1 MTLDATAPNRSAGGA
16 DGDATPT
23 PTWRVLIADDDAS
36 IRALLKDMLS
46 DEGYQTIE
54 VKSGADVLR
63 AVPKVEPNLIMLDV
77 RMPDMDG
84 IEVLRRLS
92 SQGHK
97 IPVLM
102 MTAFGSAS
110 SAIEATKLGA
120 HDYLTKPFA
129 DIDEV
134 LNRVRRVFEYQSLA
148 TEVRKL
154 RAELGRDLSE
164 RMIGNSQKMQDIYKT
179 IGMISQTDA
188 NVLIMG
194 ETGAGKEVVADTIH
208 HHSNYRNGP
217 LVKVNLTALPET
229 LVESELFGHEKGSFT
244 GAVAQRKGRFEMAH
258 KGTIFLD
265 EIGDMTLS
273 TQRKLL
279 RVLQDK
285 AFERVGGSTAVKVD
299 CRIVAATNRNLKE
312 EVDAGRFREDL
323 YYRLNVVTIHVPPLR
338 ERKDDIPL
346 LTEHF
351 LVKFRYTP
359 TSPPAR
365 ISEEA
370 MQTLVNYDWPGNVR
384 QLEHTIERAVI
395 MARGGIITSQHLAL
409 DETEELSFIDLNQ
422 RLQQG
427 ESLPEVL
434 AEVERKMLTRALD
447 RTNSNKHAAARLLG
461 IAIATLEKGLAE
473 HRLGGK
479 AGVEDVDGER

>member
-1 MTLDATAPNRSAGGA
+1 MLTAYS
-16 DGDATPT
+16 T
-23 PTWRVLIADDDAS
+23 
-36 IRALLKDMLS
+36 
-46 DEGYQTIE
+46 
-54 VKSGADVLR
+54 
-63 AVPKVEPNLIMLDV
+63 
-77 RMPDMDG
+77 
-84 IEVLRRLS
+84 
-92 SQGHK
+92 
-97 IPVLM
+97 
-102 MTAFGSAS
+102 AS

-120 HDYLTKPFA
+120 FDYLTKPFE
-129 DIDEV
+129 IDDV
-134 LNRVRRVFEYQSLA
+134 LLRVERVFEYQSLA
-148 TEVRKL
+148 SEVRKL
-154 RAELGRDLSE
+154 RDQLGSRDLSE
-164 RMIGNSQKMQDIYKT
+164 RMIGSSQKMQDIYKT
-179 IGMISQTDA
+179 IGMIAQTDA

-208 HHSNYRNGP
+208 HHSNYHQGP

-299 CRIVAATNRNLKE
+299 TRIVAATNRNLKD

-346 LTEHF
+346 LVEHF
-351 LVKFRYTP
+351 LVKYRYTP

-370 MQTLVNYDWPGNVR
+370 MQTLINYDWPGNVR
-384 QLEHTIERAVI
+384 QLEHTVERAAI
-395 MARGGIITSQHLAL
+395 MARGGIITSQHLSL
-409 DETEELSFIDLNQ
+409 DDTEELSFIDLNQ
-422 RLQQG
+422 RLQRG

-434 AEVERKMLTRALD
+434 AEVERKMLSRALD
-447 RTNSNKHAAARLLG
+447 RTNQNRHAAARLLG
-461 IAIATLEKGLAE
+461 IDIATLERGLAE
-473 HRLGGK
+473 HRLGTR
-479 AGVEDVDGER
+479 AAMEDADGER

>member
-1 MTLDATAPNRSAGGA
+1 MTLDATAPDRPAENA
-16 DGDATPT
+16 DEGTQSTAA
-23 PTWRVLIADDDAS
+23 WRVLIADDDAS
-36 IRALLKDMLS
+36 IRSLLKEMLG
-46 DEGYQTIE
+46 DEGYEVVE
-54 VKSGADVLR
+54 VKTGAEVLR
-63 AVPKVEPNLIMLDV
+63 TVPKVEPNLVILDFK
-77 RMPDMDG
+77 MPDMDG
-84 IEVLRRLS
+84 IEVLRRLG

-97 IPVLM
+97 VPVLM
-102 MTAFGSAS
+102 LTGFGSAS
-110 SAIEATKLGA
+110 TAIEATKLGA
-120 HDYLTKPFA
+120 FDYVTKPFDVA
-129 DIDEV
+129 DV
-134 LNRVRRVFEYQSLA
+134 LHRVRQVYNYQSLA
-148 TEVRKL
+148 SEVRKL

-164 RMIGNSQKMQDIYKT
+164 RMIGNSQRMQDIYKT

-285 AFERVGGSTAVKVD
+285 QFERVGGSAAVKVD

-323 YYRLNVVTIHVPPLR
+323 YYRLNVVTINVPPLR

-409 DETEELSFIDLNQ
+409 DESEELSFVDINQ

-427 ESLPEVL
+427 QSMPEVV

-447 RTNSNKHAAARLLG
+447 RTNNNRHAAARMLG
-461 IAIATLEKGLAE
+461 IDIATFERGLAE
-473 HRLGGK
+473 HGLGGR
-479 AGVEDVDGER
+479 AAVEDANGQR

>member
-1 MTLDATAPNRSAGGA
+1 MTEA
-16 DGDATPT
+16 DTSPPSD
-23 PTWRVLIADDDAS
+23 WRVLIADDDES
-36 IRALLKDMLS
+36 IRSLLKDLLS
-46 DEGYQTIE
+46 DEGYSTIE
-54 VKSGADVLR
+54 VKSGAEVLR
-63 AVPKVEPNLIMLDV
+63 AVPKVEPNLLILDL

-97 IPVLM
+97 VPVLM
-102 MTAFGSAS
+102 LTAFGTAS

-120 HDYLTKPFA
+120 FDYVTKPF
-129 DIDEV
+129 DTEDV
-134 LNRVRRVFEYQSLA
+134 LHRVKQVFNYQSLA
-148 TEVRKL
+148 SEVRKL

-164 RMIGNSQKMQDIYKT
+164 RMIGNSQNMQNIYKT

-285 AFERVGGSTAVKVD
+285 QFERVGGSTAVKVD

-346 LTEHF
+346 LVEHF

-370 MQTLVNYDWPGNVR
+370 MQTLVSYDWPGNVR

-409 DETEELSFIDLNQ
+409 DDTEELSFIDINQ

-427 ESLPEVL
+427 QSMPEVV
-434 AEVERKMLTRALD
+434 AEVERKMLTRAMD
-447 RTNSNKHAAARLLG
+447 RSSGNRHAAARMLG
-461 IAIATLEKGLAE
+461 IDIATLEKGLVDHGLSGRVAAE
-473 HRLGGK
+473 D
-479 AGVEDVDGER
+479 ADGER

>member
-1 MTLDATAPNRSAGGA
+1 MALDTTARDRPA
-16 DGDATPT
+16 DDTDDRTQSTTA
-23 PTWRVLIADDDAS
+23 WRVLIADDDDS
-36 IRALLKDMLS
+36 IRTLLTELMS
-46 DEGYQTIE
+46 DEGYETVA
-54 VKSGADVLR
+54 VKSGAEVLR
-63 AVPKVEPNLIMLDV
+63 AVPKVEPNLVILDL

-84 IEVLRRLS
+84 IEVLRRLG
-92 SQGHK
+92 SQGQK
-97 IPVLM
+97 VPVLM
-102 MTAFGSAS
+102 LTGHSSAS

-120 HDYLTKPFA
+120 FDYVTKPF
-129 DIDEV
+129 DNDDV
-134 LNRVRRVFEYQSLA
+134 VHRVKQVYNYQSLA
-148 TEVRKL
+148 SEVRKL

-164 RMIGNSQKMQDIYKT
+164 RMIGNSQRMQDIYKT
-179 IGMISQTDA
+179 IGMIAQTDA

-217 LVKVNLTALPET
+217 LIKVNLTALPET

-285 AFERVGGSTAVKVD
+285 QFERVGGSVAVKVD

-323 YYRLNVVTIHVPPLR
+323 YYRLNVVTINVPPLR

-351 LVKFRYTP
+351 LVKYRYTP

-395 MARGGIITSQHLAL
+395 MARGGIVTSQHLAL
-409 DETEELSFIDLNQ
+409 DESEELSFVDINQ

-427 ESLPEVL
+427 QSMPEVV

-447 RTNSNKHAAARLLG
+447 RTNNNRHAAARMLG
-461 IAIATLEKGLAE
+461 IDIATLERGLAE
-473 HRLGGK
+473 HGLGGR
-479 AGVEDVDGER
+479 AAVEDADGER